1 MAAHITDDNHQD
13 TAERIYPTATSDDWA
28 ADPVNTP
35 YSTATKNTT
44 KDKGDK
50 GKSKVILVNVLAG
63 LQIVC
68 AILSAVFL
76 AVGLYKL
83 RDYEPIT
90 ITSNETESGSEI
102 DKDISKP
109 PKGFFIASLVFLV
122 ASLVLY
128 GVCMVLTIMGRRS
141 KTRVKST

>member
-13 TAERIYPTATSDDWA
+13 TAERIYHTATSDDWA

>member
-1 MAAHITDDNHQD
+1 MAAHITDDSHQD

-50 GKSKVILVNVLAG
+50 GKSKGRTEHLVKLLGG

-90 ITSNETESGSEI
+90 ITTNETESGNEI

-122 ASLVLY
+122 VSLVL
-128 GVCMVLTIMGRRS
+128 LLPTTIMGRRL

>member
-122 ASLVLY
+122 VSLVLY